1 MRKFYC
7 AVLSGSVMSS
17 RLLCPWG
24 FSSQEYWSGLPCPPP
39 VDLPTPGIKSRSP
52 TFQVDSLHLSHHGS
66 PRILEW
72 VAYPFSRGSFHEK
85 ALGND
90 KYVDYLNHGDGFKL
104 NTLRS
109 LLLLRV
115 CQSLLCQTLFNPMD
129 CTLLGS
135 SVHEVF
141 RQQCWSGLPF
151 PSAGDLPDLGIKPAS
166 PVSPALADEFFTFEL
181 SEKP

>member
-90 KYVDYLNHGDGFKL
+90 KHVDYLNHGDGFKL
-104 NTLRS
+104 YTLR
-109 LLLLRV
+109 RV
-115 CQSLLCQTLFNPMD
+115 CCCSEFARVCCVRLFSIPW
-129 CTLLGS
+129 T
-135 SVHEVF
+135 VH
-141 RQQCWSGLPF
+141 C
-151 PSAGDLPDLGIKPAS
+151 
-166 PVSPALADEFFTFEL
+166 
-181 SEKP
+181 